1 MSISKSFLLKASS
14 LAVIALMIASP
25 AASYA
30 AGPAS
35 GLSLPPAGMGSVDVI
50 NYDGGS
56 DTLTVSISGLTFQ
69 IPPSLN
75 GGNHQWNHA
84 EFNLAPGTYSY
95 TATFPGND
103 TTASG
108 SFTITAGKIT
118 GVGFYTNLADDT
130 ANGDKGRD
138 DNGES
143 GSDRFAEARSGLSE
157 STGENVRES
166 RHDGDDLL
174 VGIFD
179 ETAQAAQ

>member
-14 LAVIALMIASP
+14 LAVIALMISSPVASF
-25 AASYA
+25 A

-56 DTLTVSISGLTFQ
+56 DTLTVSLSGLSFQ

-75 GGNHQWNHA
+75 GGNHQWNHVQL
-84 EFNLAPGTYSY
+84 NLAPGTYSY

-108 SFTITAGKIT
+108 SVTISAGKIT
-118 GVGFYTNLADDT
+118 GLGFYTNLADDT
-130 ANGDKGRD
+130 ADGDKGRD

-143 GSDRFAEARSGLSE
+143 GSDRVAEAHSGASE
-157 STGENVRES
+157 SNGENVRDS

-174 VGIFD
+174 VGVFD

>member
-14 LAVIALMIASP
+14 LAVIALMIGSP

-84 EFNLAPGTYSY
+84 QFNLAPGTYSY

-108 SFTITAGKIT
+108 SVTISAGKIT
-118 GVGFYTNLADDT
+118 GLGFYSNLADNDPSS
-130 ANGDKGRD
+130 GKGSD

-143 GSDRFAEARSGLSE
+143 GSDRVAEAHSGASE
-157 STGENVRES
+157 SSGENVRDN
-166 RHDGDDLL
+166 RHDNDDLL
-174 VGIFD
+174 AGIFD
-179 ETAQAAQ
+179 ETAQASQ